1 MKNLNKGE
9 GATFVA
15 PSQIALDGMK
25 KKKRRDTLFA
35 YAVLAWPV
43 LHFLVFWLAMN
54 ASTVFLSFRSGNLT
68 VGSWNHGANYIG
80 AFKAMLGIT
89 KNEGQI
95 MNWRALPNTLSL
107 IPLSM
112 LINLP
117 ITLIFSF
124 AIFRKIRGHKVYQII
139 LFLPAMISATV
150 LCYVFTMFI
159 NGKDAILN
167 RILTAQGLG
176 KLIPI
181 EGWLGNEGTAWPF
194 ILIFSVWTGISTNI
208 IYFGSSM
215 ARIPDGIIESV
226 QLDGAS
232 EMKIFGKIVLPMMW
246 PTICTISIS
255 IVSGCFAWYMP
266 SLLIDPTNEYITTM
280 GLIVIQNTK
289 ANEYG
294 LAAAWGVI
302 VGVIGMI
309 FITVFRKITEKGAE
323 ALEY

>member
-1 MKNLNKGE
+1 ME
-9 GATFVA
+9 GATSVA
-15 PSQIALDGMK
+15 LSRIALDGMK
-25 KKKRRDTLFA
+25 KKKRKDMLFA

-43 LHFLVFWLAMN
+43 VHFLIFWLAMN
-54 ASTVFLSFRSGNLT
+54 ISTVFLSFRSGDLV
-68 VGSWNHGANYIG
+68 VGAWNNGLNYIG
-80 AFKAMLGIT
+80 AFKAIFGIV
-89 KNEGQI
+89 ESGV
-95 MNWRALPNTLSL
+95 MNHRAIPNTFSL
-107 IPLSM
+107 IPLSL

-124 AIFRKIRGHKVYQII
+124 AIFRKIKGYKFYQII

-150 LCYVFTMFI
+150 LCYVFQMFI
-159 NGKDAILN
+159 NGKDAVLN
-167 RILTAQGLG
+167 KLLTSWGLERA
-176 KLIPI
+176 IPVN
-181 EGWLGNEGTAWPF
+181 GWLGDEKTAWPAM
-194 ILIFSVWTGISTNI
+194 LVFSVWTGISTNI

-266 SLLIDPTNEYITTM
+266 SLLIDPSNEYITSM

-289 ANEYG
+289 ANQYG
-294 LAAAWGVI
+294 LASAWGVI
-302 VGVIGMI
+302 IGVLGMI
-309 FITVFRKITEKGAE
+309 FISVFRKITEKGAE

>member
-1 MKNLNKGE
+1 ME
-9 GATFVA
+9 GATSVA
-15 PSQIALDGMK
+15 PSRIAIDGMK

-43 LHFLVFWLAMN
+43 VHFLIFWLAMN
-54 ASTVFLSFRSGNLT
+54 VSTIFLSFRSGDLV
-68 VGSWNHGANYIG
+68 VGAWNNGLNYIG
-80 AFKAMLGIT
+80 AFKAIFGIV
-89 KNEGQI
+89 ESGV
-95 MNWRALPNTLSL
+95 MNHRAVPNTFSL
-107 IPLSM
+107 IPLSL

-124 AIFRKIRGHKVYQII
+124 AIFRKIKGYKFYQVI

-150 LCYVFTMFI
+150 LCYVFQMFI
-159 NGKDAILN
+159 NGKDAVLN
-167 RILTAQGLG
+167 KFLTSWGLERV
-176 KLIPI
+176 IPVN
-181 EGWLGNEGTAWPF
+181 GWLGDEKTAWPAM
-194 ILIFSVWTGISTNI
+194 LVFSVWTGISTNI

-266 SLLIDPTNEYITTM
+266 SLLIDPSNEYITSM

-289 ANEYG
+289 ANQYG
-294 LAAAWGVI
+294 LASAWGVI
-302 VGVIGMI
+302 IGVLGMI
-309 FITVFRKITEKGAE
+309 FISVFRKITEKGAE

>member
-1 MKNLNKGE
+1 ME
-9 GATFVA
+9 GATSVA
-15 PSQIALDGMK
+15 PSRIAIDGMK

-43 LHFLVFWLAMN
+43 VHFLIFWLAMN
-54 ASTVFLSFRSGNLT
+54 VSTIFLSFRSGDLV
-68 VGSWNHGANYIG
+68 VGAWNNGLNYIG
-80 AFKAMLGIT
+80 AFKAIFGIV
-89 KNEGQI
+89 ESGV
-95 MNWRALPNTLSL
+95 MNHRAVPNTFSL
-107 IPLSM
+107 IPLSL

-124 AIFRKIRGHKVYQII
+124 AIFRKIKGYKFYQVI

-150 LCYVFTMFI
+150 LCYVFQMFI
-159 NGKDAILN
+159 NGKDAVLN
-167 RILTAQGLG
+167 KLLTSWGLERV
-176 KLIPI
+176 IPVN
-181 EGWLGNEGTAWPF
+181 GWLGDEKTAWPAM
-194 ILIFSVWTGISTNI
+194 LVFSVWTGISTNI

-266 SLLIDPTNEYITTM
+266 SLLIDPSNEYITSM

-289 ANEYG
+289 ANQYG
-294 LAAAWGVI
+294 LASAWGVI
-302 VGVIGMI
+302 IGVLGMI
-309 FITVFRKITEKGAE
+309 FISVFRKITEKGAE